1 MQTVKVRAST
11 EYDVLIE
18 RGILKRAGELI
29 KEYMGAGRALLI
41 TDRTVDRLY
50 LKAALESLKSA
61 GINCEKFVFED
72 GEEHKSLKT
81 VGDILSFAAQLNLN
95 RSDIFIALG
104 GGIVGDVT
112 GFAASAYLRGIRFVQ
127 IPTTLLA
134 AVDSSVGGKT
144 GVNLPEGKNLAGA
157 FHQPSL
163 VLCDPDCFDTLSDS
177 LFADGAAEAIKTGVL
192 SGETLFSL
200 FEDGT
205 LTDAPA
211 EIIARCIRYKA
222 GVVERDEKERG
233 ERRKL
238 NLGHTAGH
246 AIEKCSGYAIPHG
259 HAVAVGLAVMAR
271 ASERLGWAEP
281 GVSARIA
288 ACLEKNGLPTGTDY
302 PAEALAQAA
311 LADKKRS
318 GDSITIVVPRAIG
331 GCELKRIPVTELLPI
346 IAAGLGE

>member
-18 RGILKRAGELI
+18 RGILKRSGELI
-29 KEYMGAGRALLI
+29 KEYTGAGRALLI
-41 TDRTVDRLY
+41 TDRTVDGLY
-50 LKAALESLKSA
+50 SKAALESLKSA

-81 VGDILSFAAQLNLN
+81 VGDILSFAAQLSLN

-112 GFAASAYLRGIRFVQ
+112 GFAASAYLRGVRFVQ

-192 SGETLFSL
+192 SGETLFFL
-200 FEDGT
+200 FEDGR

-211 EIIARCIRYKA
+211 EVIARCIRYKA
-222 GVVERDEKERG
+222 GVVERDEKEQG

-238 NLGHTAGH
+238 NLGHTVGH

-259 HAVAVGLAVMAR
+259 HAVAAGLAVMAR

-318 GDSITIVVPRAIG
+318 GDSITIVVPKAIG
-331 GCELKRIPVTELLPI
+331 DCELKRIPVTELLPI
-346 IAAGLGE
+346 IAAGLGD

>member
-134 AVDSSVGGKT
+134 AVDSSVGGKR
-144 GVNLPEGKNLAGA
+144 E
-157 FHQPSL
+157 
-163 VLCDPDCFDTLSDS
+163 
-177 LFADGAAEAIKTGVL
+177 
-192 SGETLFSL
+192 
-200 FEDGT
+200 
-205 LTDAPA
+205 
-211 EIIARCIRYKA
+211 
-222 GVVERDEKERG
+222 
-233 ERRKL
+233 
-238 NLGHTAGH
+238 
-246 AIEKCSGYAIPHG
+246 
-259 HAVAVGLAVMAR
+259 
-271 ASERLGWAEP
+271 
-281 GVSARIA
+281 
-288 ACLEKNGLPTGTDY
+288 
-302 PAEALAQAA
+302 
-311 LADKKRS
+311 
-318 GDSITIVVPRAIG
+318 SISPRARTSPGHFISRRSF
-331 GCELKRIPVTELLPI
+331 CATPI
-346 IAAGLGE
+346 ASTR